1 MSQEKEK
8 KAKKSFFDNP
18 LLSTK
23 VKSAKAK
30 IFPEGALGYFVG
42 PTLALLSNSILSG
55 YLNKYM
61 TDVLNMTVWAKD
73 FLTWL
78 PIISVIFVVLG
89 NIVVGR
95 LMDHSK
101 TRAGKARPIL
111 LLSAVLSVV
120 ALIVLFI
127 ATPFNTEESP
137 TSIIT
142 LVVFAIGYNL
152 WFAVAYPF
160 YYTPH
165 SSLVTLST
173 RNSTDRSLLA
183 TISNAT
189 ALAAM
194 GLTSM
199 ILPFFMGLLFVD
211 NGNGGIDHGIDP
223 LKSYNNWRI
232 FVIALMVITFI
243 GTIIEYYFTRE
254 RITEESFSLQQGDGA
269 EQKKAVPLSK
279 QAKVCLKDKY
289 WWIIIFFFFLYQLG
303 GMLKNCSQIYY
314 CQSWFSIDGVNYS
327 AAIGGTF
334 QGTLSIIGAIPTA
347 VGMLLV
353 WPLANKIGKGKSILF
368 GAFISVI
375 GGAIGFIDP
384 SNFALVTTSFVIKAL
399 GSTPAM
405 YISLALMADMLDHE
419 EAVYGIRTDG
429 LTMTVYGAIMAGM
442 TGIANGIINAVLVAA
457 GYNSANIMDKIDN
470 VRQATLWTFIGGETI
485 CYACIAILF
494 FFMNVEKFSKIDH
507 ETIVADQKAAA
518 EAKGITYVSA
528 EETLKLQEEESKRMS
543 RENDLNELKAR
554 CEKKGLNYENELA
567 AYEAKEAEKAKSAAE
582 KKAYADAKKAEK
594 KAKADAKAKA
604 KLDAMTE
611 EQRHQAELA
620 EKAKK
625 DKALEREEK
634 IEAEFVKLRAKAEPF
649 RNSLNAQLILFE
661 SILKL
666 KAMPIPLGIAF
677 LY

>member
-211 NGNGGIDHGIDP
+211 NGNGGINP
-223 LKSYNNWRI
+223 QASYNNWRI

-289 WWIIIFFFFLYQLG
+289 WWIIICFFFLYQLG

-314 CQSWFSIDGVNYS
+314 CQSWFSIDGVYS
-327 AAIGGTF
+327 AANGGTF

-457 GYNSANIMDKIDN
+457 GYNSEKITENLGN
-470 VRQATLWTFIGGETI
+470 VQQATLWTFIGGETI

-543 RENDLNELKAR
+543 KENDLNELKAR

-649 RNSLNAQLILFE
+649 RNSLNA
-661 SILKL
+661 
-666 KAMPIPLGIAF
+666 
-677 LY
+677 

>member
-1 MSQEKEK
+1 MLTLNLSKHHLRRDTMSQGKEK

-61 TDVLNMTVWAKD
+61 TDVLKMTVWAKD

-127 ATPFNTEESP
+127 ATPFKTEASP
-137 TSIIT
+137 DSIIT

-199 ILPFFMGLLFVD
+199 ILPFFMGLLFED
-211 NGNGGIDHGIDP
+211 NGNGIDP
-223 LKSYNNWRI
+223 QKSYHNWQI
-232 FVIALMVITFI
+232 FVIALMIITFI

-289 WWIIIFFFFLYQLG
+289 WWIIICFFFLYQLG

-314 CQSWFSIDGVNYS
+314 CQSWFPINGEYS
-327 AAIGGTF
+327 AANGGTF

-419 EAVYGIRTDG
+419 EAVYGIRNDG

-442 TGIANGIINAVLVAA
+442 TGIANGIINAVIVAA
-457 GYNSANIMDKIDN
+457 GYNSANLKVHLGN
-470 VRQATLWTFIGGETI
+470 VQQATLWTFIGGETI

-507 ETIVADQKAAA
+507 ETIKADQKAAA

-611 EQRHQAELA
+611 EQRHQVELA
-620 EKAKK
+620 EKTKK

-634 IEAEFVKLRAKAEPF
+634 IEAEFNKLRSKAEPF
-649 RNSLNAQLILFE
+649 RNSLNA
-661 SILKL
+661 
-666 KAMPIPLGIAF
+666 
-677 LY
+677 

>member
-211 NGNGGIDHGIDP
+211 NKNGNGGINP
-223 LKSYNNWRI
+223 QESYNNWRI
-232 FVIALMVITFI
+232 FVIALMIITFI

-289 WWIIIFFFFLYQLG
+289 WWIIICFFFLYQLG

-314 CQSWFSIDGVNYS
+314 CQSWFPINGEYS
-327 AAIGGTF
+327 AANGGTF

-375 GGAIGFIDP
+375 GGAIGFINP

-457 GYNSANIMDKIDN
+457 GYNSGNLRENLGN
-470 VRQATLWTFIGGETI
+470 VQQATLWTFIGGETI

-567 AYEAKEAEKAKSAAE
+567 AYEAKEAEKAKAAAE

-649 RNSLNAQLILFE
+649 RNSLNA
-661 SILKL
+661 
-666 KAMPIPLGIAF
+666 
-677 LY
+677 

>member
-1 MSQEKEK
+1 MLTLNLSKHHLRRDIMSQEKEK

-211 NGNGGIDHGIDP
+211 NGNGGINP
-223 LKSYNNWRI
+223 QASYNNWRI

-289 WWIIIFFFFLYQLG
+289 WWIIICFFFLYQLG

-314 CQSWFSIDGVNYS
+314 CQSWFSIDGVYS
-327 AAIGGTF
+327 AANGGTF

-347 VGMLLV
+347 IGMLLV

-457 GYNSANIMDKIDN
+457 GYNSEKITENLGN
-470 VRQATLWTFIGGETI
+470 VQQATLWTFIGGETI

-567 AYEAKEAEKAKSAAE
+567 AYEAKEAEKAKAAAE

-649 RNSLNAQLILFE
+649 RNSLNA
-661 SILKL
+661 
-666 KAMPIPLGIAF
+666 
-677 LY
+677 

>member
-1 MSQEKEK
+1 MSQEKKK

-199 ILPFFMGLLFVD
+199 ILPFFMVLLFVD
-211 NGNGGIDHGIDP
+211 KEGGIDSQA
-223 LKSYNNWRI
+223 SYDHWRI

-289 WWIIIFFFFLYQLG
+289 WWIIICFFFLYQLG

-314 CQSWFSIDGVNYS
+314 CQSWFSIDGVYS
-327 AAIGGTF
+327 AANGGTF

-419 EAVYGIRTDG
+419 EALYGIRTDG

-457 GYNSANIMDKIDN
+457 GYNSEKITENLGN
-470 VRQATLWTFIGGETI
+470 VQQATLWTFIGGETI

-567 AYEAKEAEKAKSAAE
+567 AYEAKEAEKAKAAAE

-649 RNSLNAQLILFE
+649 RNSLNA
-661 SILKL
+661 
-666 KAMPIPLGIAF
+666 
-677 LY
+677 

>member
-1 MSQEKEK
+1 MLTLNLSKHHLRRDIMSQEKEK

-78 PIISVIFVVLG
+78 PIISVVFVVLG

-211 NGNGGIDHGIDP
+211 NKNGNGGINP
-223 LKSYNNWRI
+223 QESYNNWRI

-289 WWIIIFFFFLYQLG
+289 WWIIICFFFLYQLG

-314 CQSWFSIDGVNYS
+314 CQSWFPINGEYS
-327 AAIGGTF
+327 AANGGTF

-457 GYNSANIMDKIDN
+457 GYNSGNLRENLGN
-470 VRQATLWTFIGGETI
+470 VQQATLWTFIGGETI

-611 EQRHQAELA
+611 EERHIAELA
-620 EKAKK
+620 EKIEK
-625 DKALEREEK
+625 DKALLREMK

-649 RNSLNAQLILFE
+649 RNSLNA
-661 SILKL
+661 
-666 KAMPIPLGIAF
+666 
-677 LY
+677 

>member
-1 MSQEKEK
+1 MLTLNLSKQHLRRDIMSQEKEK

-289 WWIIIFFFFLYQLG
+289 WWIIICFFFLYQLG

-457 GYNSANIMDKIDN
+457 GYNSANIMDNIDN

-649 RNSLNAQLILFE
+649 RNSLNA
-661 SILKL
+661 
-666 KAMPIPLGIAF
+666 
-677 LY
+677 

>member
-61 TDVLNMTVWAKD
+61 TDVLNMTVWVWAKD

-211 NGNGGIDHGIDP
+211 NGNGGINP
-223 LKSYNNWRI
+223 QASYNNWRI

-289 WWIIIFFFFLYQLG
+289 WWIIICFFFLYQLG

-314 CQSWFSIDGVNYS
+314 CQSWFSIDGVYS
-327 AAIGGTF
+327 AANGGTF

-429 LTMTVYGAIMAGM
+429 LTTTVYGAIMAGM

-457 GYNSANIMDKIDN
+457 GYNSEKITENLGN
-470 VRQATLWTFIGGETI
+470 VQQATLWTFIGGETI

-604 KLDAMTE
+604 KLDVMTE

-649 RNSLNAQLILFE
+649 RNSLNA
-661 SILKL
+661 
-666 KAMPIPLGIAF
+666 
-677 LY
+677 

>member
-1 MSQEKEK
+1 MLTLNLSKHHLRRDIMSQEKEK

-30 IFPEGALGYFVG
+30 ILPEGALGYFVG

-111 LLSAVLSVV
+111 LLSAILSVV

-173 RNSTDRSLLA
+173 RNSSDRSLLA

-199 ILPFFMGLLFVD
+199 ILPFFMGLLFV
-211 NGNGGIDHGIDP
+211 GNENGIDSQ
-223 LKSYNNWRI
+223 KSYNNWRI

-289 WWIIIFFFFLYQLG
+289 WWIIICFFFLYQLG

-314 CQSWFSIDGVNYS
+314 CQSWFT
-327 AAIGGTF
+327 IGGEPDPTVGGAY

-375 GGAIGFIDP
+375 GGAIGFINP

-457 GYNSANIMDKIDN
+457 GYNSANLKENLPN
-470 VRQATLWTFIGGETI
+470 VQQATLWTFIGGETI

-649 RNSLNAQLILFE
+649 RNSLNA
-661 SILKL
+661 
-666 KAMPIPLGIAF
+666 
-677 LY
+677 

>member
-211 NGNGGIDHGIDP
+211 NKNGNGGINP
-223 LKSYNNWRI
+223 QASYNNWRI

-289 WWIIIFFFFLYQLG
+289 WWIIICFFFLYQLG

-314 CQSWFSIDGVNYS
+314 CQSWFPINGEYS
-327 AAIGGTF
+327 AANGGTF

-457 GYNSANIMDKIDN
+457 GYNSGNLRENLGN
-470 VRQATLWTFIGGETI
+470 VQQATLWTFIGGETI

-507 ETIVADQKAAA
+507 ETIVADQKATA
-518 EAKGITYVSA
+518 EAKEITYVSA

-567 AYEAKEAEKAKSAAE
+567 AYEAKEAEKAKAAAE

-611 EQRHQAELA
+611 EERHIAELA
-620 EKAKK
+620 EKIEK
-625 DKALEREEK
+625 DKALLHEMK

-649 RNSLNAQLILFE
+649 RNSLNA
-661 SILKL
+661 
-666 KAMPIPLGIAF
+666 
-677 LY
+677 

>member
-1 MSQEKEK
+1 MSQGKEK

-127 ATPFNTEESP
+127 ATPFKTEASP

-289 WWIIIFFFFLYQLG
+289 WWIIICFFFLYQLG

-457 GYNSANIMDKIDN
+457 GYNSANIMDNIDN

-649 RNSLNAQLILFE
+649 RNSLNA
-661 SILKL
+661 
-666 KAMPIPLGIAF
+666 
-677 LY
+677 

>member
-1 MSQEKEK
+1 MLTLNLSKHHLRRDIMSQEKEK

-211 NGNGGIDHGIDP
+211 NKNGNGGINP
-223 LKSYNNWRI
+223 QASYNNWRI

-289 WWIIIFFFFLYQLG
+289 WWIIICFFFLYQLG

-314 CQSWFSIDGVNYS
+314 CQSWFPINGEYS
-327 AAIGGTF
+327 AANGGTF

-457 GYNSANIMDKIDN
+457 GYNSGNLRENLGN
-470 VRQATLWTFIGGETI
+470 VQQATLWTFIGGETI

-582 KKAYADAKKAEK
+582 KKTYADAKKAEK
-594 KAKADAKAKA
+594 KAKADVKAKA

-611 EQRHQAELA
+611 EERHIAELA
-620 EKAKK
+620 EKIEK
-625 DKALEREEK
+625 DKALLREMK

-649 RNSLNAQLILFE
+649 RNSLNA
-661 SILKL
+661 
-666 KAMPIPLGIAF
+666 
-677 LY
+677 

>member
-289 WWIIIFFFFLYQLG
+289 WWIIICFFFLYQLG

-594 KAKADAKAKA
+594 KSKADAKAKA

-649 RNSLNAQLILFE
+649 RNSLNA
-661 SILKL
+661 
-666 KAMPIPLGIAF
+666 
-677 LY
+677 

>member
-1 MSQEKEK
+1 
-8 KAKKSFFDNP
+8 
-18 LLSTK
+18 
-23 VKSAKAK
+23 
-30 IFPEGALGYFVG
+30 
-42 PTLALLSNSILSG
+42 
-55 YLNKYM
+55 M
-61 TDVLNMTVWAKD
+61 TDVLKMTVWAKD

-127 ATPFNTEESP
+127 ATPFKTEASP
-137 TSIIT
+137 DSIIT

-211 NGNGGIDHGIDP
+211 NGNGIDP
-223 LKSYNNWRI
+223 QKSYHNWQI
-232 FVIALMVITFI
+232 FVIALMIITFI

-289 WWIIIFFFFLYQLG
+289 WWIIICFFFLYQLG

-314 CQSWFSIDGVNYS
+314 CQSWFPINGEYS
-327 AAIGGTF
+327 AANGGTF

-442 TGIANGIINAVLVAA
+442 TGIANGIINAVVVAA
-457 GYNSANIMDKIDN
+457 GYNSEKITENLGN
-470 VRQATLWTFIGGETI
+470 VQQATLWTFIGGETI

-625 DKALEREEK
+625 DKALKREEK
-634 IEAEFVKLRAKAEPF
+634 IEAKFVKLRSKAEPF
-649 RNSLNAQLILFE
+649 RNSLNA
-661 SILKL
+661 
-666 KAMPIPLGIAF
+666 
-677 LY
+677 

>member
-1 MSQEKEK
+1 MLTLNLSKHHLRRDIMSQEKGK

-211 NGNGGIDHGIDP
+211 NKNGNGGINP
-223 LKSYNNWRI
+223 QASYNNWRI

-289 WWIIIFFFFLYQLG
+289 WWIIICFFFLYQLG

-314 CQSWFSIDGVNYS
+314 CQSWFPINGEYS
-327 AAIGGTF
+327 AANGGTF

-457 GYNSANIMDKIDN
+457 GYNSGNLRENLGN
-470 VRQATLWTFIGGETI
+470 VQQATLWTFIGGETI

-494 FFMNVEKFSKIDH
+494 IFMNVEKFSKIDH
-507 ETIVADQKAAA
+507 ETIVADQKATA

-567 AYEAKEAEKAKSAAE
+567 AYEAKEAEKAKAAAE

-611 EQRHQAELA
+611 EERHIAELA
-620 EKAKK
+620 EKIEK
-625 DKALEREEK
+625 DKALLHEMK

-649 RNSLNAQLILFE
+649 RNSLNA
-661 SILKL
+661 
-666 KAMPIPLGIAF
+666 
-677 LY
+677 

>member
-1 MSQEKEK
+1 MLTLNLSKHHLRRDTMSQGKEK

-111 LLSAVLSVV
+111 LLSAVLSVI

-127 ATPFNTEESP
+127 ATPFNTAESP

-165 SSLVTLST
+165 SSLATLST

-199 ILPFFMGLLFVD
+199 IPFFMGLLFVGNE
-211 NGNGGIDHGIDP
+211 NGNGGIDP
-223 LKSYNNWRI
+223 QKSYHNWQI
-232 FVIALMVITFI
+232 FVIALMIITFI

-269 EQKKAVPLSK
+269 EQKKVVPLSK

-289 WWIIIFFFFLYQLG
+289 WWIIICFFFLYQLG

-314 CQSWFSIDGVNYS
+314 CQSWFPINGEYS
-327 AAIGGTF
+327 AANGGTF

-457 GYNSANIMDKIDN
+457 GYNSGNLKENLGN
-470 VRQATLWTFIGGETI
+470 VQQATLWTFIGGETI

-604 KLDAMTE
+604 KFDAMTE
-611 EQRHQAELA
+611 EERPIAELA
-620 EKAKK
+620 EKIKK
-625 DKALEREEK
+625 DKALLREMK
-634 IEAEFVKLRAKAEPF
+634 IEAEFVKLRSKAEPF
-649 RNSLNAQLILFE
+649 RNSLNA
-661 SILKL
+661 
-666 KAMPIPLGIAF
+666 
-677 LY
+677 

>member
-1 MSQEKEK
+1 MLTLNLSKHHLRRDTMSQGKEK

-61 TDVLNMTVWAKD
+61 TDVLKMTVWPKD

-127 ATPFNTEESP
+127 ATPFNTAESP

-160 YYTPH
+160 YYIPH

-211 NGNGGIDHGIDP
+211 NGNGIDP
-223 LKSYNNWRI
+223 QKSYHNWQI
-232 FVIALMVITFI
+232 FVIALMIITFI

-269 EQKKAVPLSK
+269 EQKKAAPLSK

-289 WWIIIFFFFLYQLG
+289 WWIIICFFFLYQLG

-314 CQSWFSIDGVNYS
+314 CQSWFPINGEYS
-327 AAIGGTF
+327 AANGGTF

-375 GGAIGFIDP
+375 GGAIGFINP

-457 GYNSANIMDKIDN
+457 GYNSGNLKENLGN
-470 VRQATLWTFIGGETI
+470 VQQATLWTFIGGETI

-507 ETIVADQKAAA
+507 ETIKADQKAAA

-625 DKALEREEK
+625 DKALEREMK

-649 RNSLNAQLILFE
+649 RNSLNA
-661 SILKL
+661 
-666 KAMPIPLGIAF
+666 
-677 LY
+677 

>member
-289 WWIIIFFFFLYQLG
+289 WWIIICFFFLYQLG

-594 KAKADAKAKA
+594 KSKADAKAKA

-625 DKALEREEK
+625 DKALEREMK

-649 RNSLNAQLILFE
+649 RNSLNA
-661 SILKL
+661 
-666 KAMPIPLGIAF
+666 
-677 LY
+677 

>member
-1 MSQEKEK
+1 MLTLNLSKHHLRRDTMSQGKEK

-199 ILPFFMGLLFVD
+199 ILPFFMGLLFSD
-211 NGNGGIDHGIDP
+211 KNGGIDSQT
-223 LKSYNNWRI
+223 SYDHWRI

-289 WWIIIFFFFLYQLG
+289 WWIIICFFFLYQLG

-314 CQSWFSIDGVNYS
+314 CQSWFAIDGDYS
-327 AAIGGTF
+327 AANGGTF

-457 GYNSANIMDKIDN
+457 GYNSEKITENLGN
-470 VRQATLWTFIGGETI
+470 VQQATLWTFIGGETI

-634 IEAEFVKLRAKAEPF
+634 IEAEFVKLRSKAEPF
-649 RNSLNAQLILFE
+649 RNSLNA
-661 SILKL
+661 
-666 KAMPIPLGIAF
+666 
-677 LY
+677 

>member
-1 MSQEKEK
+1 MLTLNLSKHHLRRDTMSQGKEK

-199 ILPFFMGLLFVD
+199 ILPFFMGLLFVS
-211 NGNGGIDHGIDP
+211 NGDGIDSQ
-223 LKSYNNWRI
+223 KSYHNWQI

-243 GTIIEYYFTRE
+243 GTIVEYYFTRE

-289 WWIIIFFFFLYQLG
+289 WWIIICFFFLYQLG

-314 CQSWFSIDGVNYS
+314 CQSWFTSGAKDPV
-327 AAIGGTF
+327 AVGGAY

-347 VGMLLV
+347 IGMLLV

-457 GYNSANIMDKIDN
+457 GYNSGNLRENLGN
-470 VRQATLWTFIGGETI
+470 VQQATLWTFIGGETI

-649 RNSLNAQLILFE
+649 RNSLNA
-661 SILKL
+661 
-666 KAMPIPLGIAF
+666 
-677 LY
+677 

>member
-1 MSQEKEK
+1 MLTLNLSKHHLRRDIMSQEKEK

-89 NIVVGR
+89 NIVVGC

-173 RNSTDRSLLA
+173 RNSSDRSLLA

-199 ILPFFMGLLFVD
+199 ILPFFMGLLFV
-211 NGNGGIDHGIDP
+211 GNENGIDSQ
-223 LKSYNNWRI
+223 KSYNNWRI

-289 WWIIIFFFFLYQLG
+289 WWIIICFFFLYQLG

-314 CQSWFSIDGVNYS
+314 CQSWFT
-327 AAIGGTF
+327 IGGEPDPTVGGAY

-375 GGAIGFIDP
+375 GGAIGFINP

-457 GYNSANIMDKIDN
+457 GYNSANLKENLPN
-470 VRQATLWTFIGGETI
+470 VQQATLWTFIGGETI

-567 AYEAKEAEKAKSAAE
+567 AYEAKEAEKAKAAAE

-649 RNSLNAQLILFE
+649 RNSLNA
-661 SILKL
+661 
-666 KAMPIPLGIAF
+666 
-677 LY
+677 

>member
-1 MSQEKEK
+1 MLTLNLSKHHLRRDTMSQGKKK

-61 TDVLNMTVWAKD
+61 TDVLKMTVWAKD

-127 ATPFNTEESP
+127 ATPFKTEASP
-137 TSIIT
+137 DSIIT

-211 NGNGGIDHGIDP
+211 NGNGIDSQ
-223 LKSYNNWRI
+223 KSYHNWQI
-232 FVIALMVITFI
+232 FVIALMIITFI

-289 WWIIIFFFFLYQLG
+289 WWIIICFFFLYQLG

-314 CQSWFSIDGVNYS
+314 CQSWFPINGEYS
-327 AAIGGTF
+327 AANGGTF

-442 TGIANGIINAVLVAA
+442 TGIANGIINAVIVAA
-457 GYNSANIMDKIDN
+457 GYKSENLKENLGN
-470 VRQATLWTFIGGETI
+470 VQQATLWTFIGGETI

-507 ETIVADQKAAA
+507 ETIKADQKAAA

-625 DKALEREEK
+625 DKALERKMK
-634 IEAEFVKLRAKAEPF
+634 IEAEFVKLRSKAESF
-649 RNSLNAQLILFE
+649 RNSLNA
-661 SILKL
+661 
-666 KAMPIPLGIAF
+666 
-677 LY
+677 

>member
-1 MSQEKEK
+1 MLTLNLSKHHLRRDTMSQGKEK

-127 ATPFNTEESP
+127 ATPFNTAESP

-199 ILPFFMGLLFVD
+199 ILPFFMGLLFFD
-211 NGNGGIDHGIDP
+211 KDGGIDSQA
-223 LKSYNNWRI
+223 SYDHWRI

-269 EQKKAVPLSK
+269 EQKKAAPLSK

-289 WWIIIFFFFLYQLG
+289 WWIIICFFFLYQLG

-314 CQSWFSIDGVNYS
+314 CQSWFAIDGAYS
-327 AAIGGTF
+327 AANGGTF

-457 GYNSANIMDKIDN
+457 GYNSEKITENLGN
-470 VRQATLWTFIGGETI
+470 VQQATLWTFIGGETI

-507 ETIVADQKAAA
+507 ETIVSDQKAAA

-649 RNSLNAQLILFE
+649 RNSLNA
-661 SILKL
+661 
-666 KAMPIPLGIAF
+666 
-677 LY
+677 

>member
-1 MSQEKEK
+1 MLTLNLSKHHLRRDIMSQEKET

-78 PIISVIFVVLG
+78 PIVSVIFVVLG

-289 WWIIIFFFFLYQLG
+289 WWIIICFFFLYQLG

-384 SNFALVTTSFVIKAL
+384 SNFTLVTTSFVIKAL

-649 RNSLNAQLILFE
+649 RNSLNA
-661 SILKL
+661 
-666 KAMPIPLGIAF
+666 
-677 LY
+677 

>member
-1 MSQEKEK
+1 MLTLNLSKHHLRRDIMSQGKEK

-61 TDVLNMTVWAKD
+61 TDVLKMTVWAKD

-127 ATPFNTEESP
+127 ATPFKTEAS
-137 TSIIT
+137 TDSIIT

-199 ILPFFMGLLFVD
+199 ILPFFMGLLFFD
-211 NGNGGIDHGIDP
+211 NGNGIDP
-223 LKSYNNWRI
+223 QKSYHNWQI
-232 FVIALMVITFI
+232 FVIALMIITFI

-289 WWIIIFFFFLYQLG
+289 WWIIICFFFLYQLG

-314 CQSWFSIDGVNYS
+314 CQSWFPINGEYS
-327 AAIGGTF
+327 AANGGTF

-457 GYNSANIMDKIDN
+457 GYNSANLKEHLGN
-470 VRQATLWTFIGGETI
+470 VQQATLWTFIGGETI

-507 ETIVADQKAAA
+507 ETIKAYQKAAA

-611 EQRHQAELA
+611 EQRHQVELA

-634 IEAEFVKLRAKAEPF
+634 IEAEFNKLRSKAEPF
-649 RNSLNAQLILFE
+649 RNSLNA
-661 SILKL
+661 
-666 KAMPIPLGIAF
+666 
-677 LY
+677 

>member
-1 MSQEKEK
+1 MLTLNLSKHHLRRDTMSQGKEK

-61 TDVLNMTVWAKD
+61 TDVLKMTVWAKD

-211 NGNGGIDHGIDP
+211 NGNGIDP
-223 LKSYNNWRI
+223 QKSYHNWQI
-232 FVIALMVITFI
+232 FVIALMIITFI

-269 EQKKAVPLSK
+269 EQKKAVSLSK

-289 WWIIIFFFFLYQLG
+289 WWIIICFFFLYQLG

-314 CQSWFSIDGVNYS
+314 CQSWFPINGEYS
-327 AAIGGTF
+327 AANGGTF

-375 GGAIGFIDP
+375 GGAIGFINP

-457 GYNSANIMDKIDN
+457 GYNSGNLKENLGN
-470 VRQATLWTFIGGETI
+470 VQQATLWTFIGGETI

-507 ETIVADQKAAA
+507 ETIKADQKAAA

-604 KLDAMTE
+604 KFDAMTE

-625 DKALEREEK
+625 DKALEREMK

-649 RNSLNAQLILFE
+649 RNSLNA
-661 SILKL
+661 
-666 KAMPIPLGIAF
+666 
-677 LY
+677 

>member
-1 MSQEKEK
+1 MSQGKEK

-101 TRAGKARPIL
+101 THAGKARPIL

-127 ATPFNTEESP
+127 ATPFKTEASP
-137 TSIIT
+137 DSIIT

-173 RNSTDRSLLA
+173 RNSSDRSLLA

-199 ILPFFMGLLFVD
+199 ILPFFMGLLFVS
-211 NGNGGIDHGIDP
+211 NGDGIDSQ
-223 LKSYNNWRI
+223 KSYHNWQI

-289 WWIIIFFFFLYQLG
+289 WWIIICFFFLYQLG

-314 CQSWFSIDGVNYS
+314 CQSWFTSGAKDPV
-327 AAIGGTF
+327 AVGGAY

-457 GYNSANIMDKIDN
+457 GYNSGNLRENLGN
-470 VRQATLWTFIGGETI
+470 VQQATLWTFIGGETI

-634 IEAEFVKLRAKAEPF
+634 IEAEFSKLRAKAEPF
-649 RNSLNAQLILFE
+649 RNSLNA
-661 SILKL
+661 
-666 KAMPIPLGIAF
+666 
-677 LY
+677 

>member
-1 MSQEKEK
+1 MRNLKPLPIILIVLTLNLSKHHLRRDTMSQGKEK

-61 TDVLNMTVWAKD
+61 TDVLKMTVWAKD

-127 ATPFNTEESP
+127 ATPFNTAESP

-199 ILPFFMGLLFVD
+199 ILPFFMGLLFVS
-211 NGNGGIDHGIDP
+211 NGNDGIDP
-223 LKSYNNWRI
+223 QKSYNNWRI

-254 RITEESFSLQQGDGA
+254 RITEESFSLQQSDGA

-289 WWIIIFFFFLYQLG
+289 WWIIICFFFLYQLG

-457 GYNSANIMDKIDN
+457 GYNSGNIMDNIEN

-485 CYACIAILF
+485 CYSCIAILF

-625 DKALEREEK
+625 DKALEREKK
-634 IEAEFVKLRAKAEPF
+634 IEAEFVKLRSKAEPF
-649 RNSLNAQLILFE
+649 RNSLNA
-661 SILKL
+661 
-666 KAMPIPLGIAF
+666 
-677 LY
+677 

>member
-1 MSQEKEK
+1 MRNLKPLPIILIVLTLNLSKHHLRRDTMSQGKEK

-61 TDVLNMTVWAKD
+61 TDVLKMTVWAKD

-127 ATPFNTEESP
+127 ATPFNTAESP

-199 ILPFFMGLLFVD
+199 ILPFFMGLLFVS
-211 NGNGGIDHGIDP
+211 NGNDGIDP
-223 LKSYNNWRI
+223 QKSYNNWRI
-232 FVIALMVITFI
+232 FVIALMIITFI

-254 RITEESFSLQQGDGA
+254 RITEESFSLQQGDGD

-457 GYNSANIMDKIDN
+457 GYNSGNIMDNIEN

-625 DKALEREEK
+625 DKALEREMK
-634 IEAEFVKLRAKAEPF
+634 IEAEFVKLRSKAESF
-649 RNSLNAQLILFE
+649 RNSLNA
-661 SILKL
+661 
-666 KAMPIPLGIAF
+666 
-677 LY
+677 

>member
-1 MSQEKEK
+1 MLTLNLSKHHLRRDTMSQGKEK

-111 LLSAVLSVV
+111 LLSAILSVV

-199 ILPFFMGLLFVD
+199 ILPFFMGLLFD
-211 NGNGGIDHGIDP
+211 DKEGGIDSQA
-223 LKSYNNWRI
+223 SYDHWRI

-269 EQKKAVPLSK
+269 EQKKAIPLSK

-289 WWIIIFFFFLYQLG
+289 WWIIICFFFLYQLG

-314 CQSWFSIDGVNYS
+314 CQSWFPINGKYS
-327 AAIGGTF
+327 AANGGTF

-457 GYNSANIMDKIDN
+457 GYDSADLTHNLGN
-470 VRQATLWTFIGGETI
+470 VQEATLWTFIGGETI

-507 ETIVADQKAAA
+507 ETIKADQKAAA

-634 IEAEFVKLRAKAEPF
+634 IEAEFVKLRSKAESF
-649 RNSLNAQLILFE
+649 RNSLNA
-661 SILKL
+661 
-666 KAMPIPLGIAF
+666 
-677 LY
+677 

>member
-1 MSQEKEK
+1 MNLSKHHLRRDIMSQEKEK

-211 NGNGGIDHGIDP
+211 NKNGNGGINP
-223 LKSYNNWRI
+223 QASYNNWRI

-289 WWIIIFFFFLYQLG
+289 WWIIICFFFLYQLG

-314 CQSWFSIDGVNYS
+314 CQSWFPINGEYS
-327 AAIGGTF
+327 AANGGTF

-457 GYNSANIMDKIDN
+457 GYNSGNLRENLGN
-470 VRQATLWTFIGGETI
+470 VQQATLWTFIGGETI

-507 ETIVADQKAAA
+507 ETIVADQKATA
-518 EAKGITYVSA
+518 EAKEITYVSA

-567 AYEAKEAEKAKSAAE
+567 AYEAKEAEKAKAAAE

-611 EQRHQAELA
+611 EERHIAELA
-620 EKAKK
+620 EKIEK
-625 DKALEREEK
+625 DKALLHEMK

-649 RNSLNAQLILFE
+649 RNSLNA
-661 SILKL
+661 
-666 KAMPIPLGIAF
+666 
-677 LY
+677 

>member
-1 MSQEKEK
+1 MLTLNLSKHHLRRDTMSQGKEK

-101 TRAGKARPIL
+101 THAGKARPIL

-127 ATPFNTEESP
+127 ATPFKTEASP
-137 TSIIT
+137 DSIIT

-173 RNSTDRSLLA
+173 RNSSDRSLLA

-199 ILPFFMGLLFVD
+199 ILPFFMGLLFVS
-211 NGNGGIDHGIDP
+211 NGDGIDSQ
-223 LKSYNNWRI
+223 KSYHNWQI

-289 WWIIIFFFFLYQLG
+289 WWIIICFFFLYQLG

-314 CQSWFSIDGVNYS
+314 CQSWFTSGAKDPV
-327 AAIGGTF
+327 AVGGAY

-457 GYNSANIMDKIDN
+457 GYNSGNLRENLGN
-470 VRQATLWTFIGGETI
+470 VQQATLWTFIGGETI

-634 IEAEFVKLRAKAEPF
+634 IEAEFSKLRAKAEPF
-649 RNSLNAQLILFE
+649 RNSLNA
-661 SILKL
+661 
-666 KAMPIPLGIAF
+666 
-677 LY
+677 

>member
-289 WWIIIFFFFLYQLG
+289 WWIIICFFFLYQLG

-625 DKALEREEK
+625 DKALEREKK
-634 IEAEFVKLRAKAEPF
+634 IEAEFIKLRAKAEPF

-677 LY
+677 

>member
-1 MSQEKEK
+1 MLTLILSKHHLRRDTMSQEKEK

-173 RNSTDRSLLA
+173 RNSSDRSLLA

-199 ILPFFMGLLFVD
+199 ILPFFMGLLFFD
-211 NGNGGIDHGIDP
+211 KEGGIDSQA
-223 LKSYNNWRI
+223 SYDHWRI

-289 WWIIIFFFFLYQLG
+289 WWIIICFFFLYQLG

-314 CQSWFSIDGVNYS
+314 CQSWFPINGEYS
-327 AAIGGTF
+327 AANGGTF

-375 GGAIGFIDP
+375 GGAIGFINP

-457 GYNSANIMDKIDN
+457 GYDSADLTHNLGN
-470 VRQATLWTFIGGETI
+470 VQQATLWTFIGGETI

-649 RNSLNAQLILFE
+649 RNSLNA
-661 SILKL
+661 
-666 KAMPIPLGIAF
+666 
-677 LY
+677 

>member
-1 MSQEKEK
+1 MLTLNLSKHHLRRDIMSQEKEK

-111 LLSAVLSVV
+111 LLSAVLSVI

-211 NGNGGIDHGIDP
+211 NGNGGINP
-223 LKSYNNWRI
+223 QASYNNWRI

-289 WWIIIFFFFLYQLG
+289 WWIIICFFFLYQLG

-314 CQSWFSIDGVNYS
+314 CQSWFSIDGVYS
-327 AAIGGTF
+327 AANGGTF

-457 GYNSANIMDKIDN
+457 GYNSEKITENLGN
-470 VRQATLWTFIGGETI
+470 VQQATLWTFIGGETI

-594 KAKADAKAKA
+594 KAKADAKAKT

-625 DKALEREEK
+625 DKASEREEK

-649 RNSLNAQLILFE
+649 RNSLNA
-661 SILKL
+661 
-666 KAMPIPLGIAF
+666 
-677 LY
+677 

>member
-211 NGNGGIDHGIDP
+211 NKNGNGGINP
-223 LKSYNNWRI
+223 QASYNNWRI

-289 WWIIIFFFFLYQLG
+289 WWIIICFFFLYQLG

-314 CQSWFSIDGVNYS
+314 CQSWFPINGEYS
-327 AAIGGTF
+327 AANGGTF

-457 GYNSANIMDKIDN
+457 GYNSGNLRENLGN
-470 VRQATLWTFIGGETI
+470 VQQATLWTFIGGETI

-494 FFMNVEKFSKIDH
+494 IFMNVEKFSKIDH
-507 ETIVADQKAAA
+507 ETIVADQKATA
-518 EAKGITYVSA
+518 EAKEITYVSA

-567 AYEAKEAEKAKSAAE
+567 AYEAKEAEKAKAAAE

-611 EQRHQAELA
+611 EERHIAELA
-620 EKAKK
+620 EKIEK
-625 DKALEREEK
+625 DKALLHEMK

-649 RNSLNAQLILFE
+649 RNSLNA
-661 SILKL
+661 
-666 KAMPIPLGIAF
+666 
-677 LY
+677 

>member
-1 MSQEKEK
+1 MSQGKEK

-127 ATPFNTEESP
+127 ATPFKTEASP
-137 TSIIT
+137 DSIIT

-173 RNSTDRSLLA
+173 RNSSDRSLLA

-199 ILPFFMGLLFVD
+199 ILPFFMGLLFVS
-211 NGNGGIDHGIDP
+211 NGDGIDSQ
-223 LKSYNNWRI
+223 KSYHNWQI

-289 WWIIIFFFFLYQLG
+289 WWIIICFFFLYQLG

-314 CQSWFSIDGVNYS
+314 CQSWFTSGAKDPV
-327 AAIGGTF
+327 AVGGAY

-457 GYNSANIMDKIDN
+457 GYNSGNLRENLGN
-470 VRQATLWTFIGGETI
+470 VQQATLWTFIGGETI

-649 RNSLNAQLILFE
+649 RNSLNA
-661 SILKL
+661 
-666 KAMPIPLGIAF
+666 
-677 LY
+677 

>member
-1 MSQEKEK
+1 MLTLNLSKHHLRRDTMSQGKEK

-199 ILPFFMGLLFVD
+199 ILPFFMGLLFVS
-211 NGNGGIDHGIDP
+211 NGDGIDSQ
-223 LKSYNNWRI
+223 KSYHNWQI
-232 FVIALMVITFI
+232 FVIALMIITFI

-254 RITEESFSLQQGDGA
+254 RITEESFSLQQGDGF
-269 EQKKAVPLSK
+269 EQKKAIPLSK

-314 CQSWFSIDGVNYS
+314 CQSWFTSGAKDPV
-327 AAIGGTF
+327 AVGGAY

-375 GGAIGFIDP
+375 GGAIGFINP

-457 GYNSANIMDKIDN
+457 GYNSGNLRENLGN
-470 VRQATLWTFIGGETI
+470 VQQATLWTFIGGETI

-625 DKALEREEK
+625 DKALLREKK

-649 RNSLNAQLILFE
+649 RNSLNA
-661 SILKL
+661 
-666 KAMPIPLGIAF
+666 
-677 LY
+677 

>member
-1 MSQEKEK
+1 MLTLNLSKHHLRRDTMSQGKEK

-127 ATPFNTEESP
+127 ATPFKTEASP
-137 TSIIT
+137 DSIIT

-211 NGNGGIDHGIDP
+211 NGNGIDP
-223 LKSYNNWRI
+223 QKSYHNWQI
-232 FVIALMVITFI
+232 FVIALMIITFI

-289 WWIIIFFFFLYQLG
+289 WWIIICFFFLYQLG

-314 CQSWFSIDGVNYS
+314 CQSWFPINGEYS
-327 AAIGGTF
+327 AANGGTF

-457 GYNSANIMDKIDN
+457 GYNSANLKENLGN
-470 VRQATLWTFIGGETI
+470 VQQATLWTFIGGETI

-507 ETIVADQKAAA
+507 ETIKADQKAAA

-554 CEKKGLNYENELA
+554 CEKKGLNYENALA

-611 EQRHQAELA
+611 EQRHQVELA

-625 DKALEREEK
+625 DKALEREMK

-649 RNSLNAQLILFE
+649 RNSLNA
-661 SILKL
+661 
-666 KAMPIPLGIAF
+666 
-677 LY
+677 